1 MTKQGTILVVD
12 DNKGILTAVQMLL
25 GTYFEKVITISTP
38 NKIKATLHDENID
51 VVLLDMNFSAGIN
64 TGNEGL
70 FWLSEI
76 KKEDASIQVVLF
88 TAYADIDLAVRGIKE
103 GAADFVVKPWDNAK
117 LLETLKTAY
126 NIRTANRK
134 GISIATDKLVVSKE
148 SGMFWGESNA
158 MQQLRSLIEK
168 VARTDANILVT
179 GENGTG
185 KEMLAREIHL
195 LSNRKKETLV
205 PVDMGA
211 ITETLFESELFG
223 HVKGAF
229 TDARADRPGKFEIAN
244 KGTLFL
250 DEIGNLSY
258 HLQAKLLTALQR
270 RSIVRVGSNT
280 PIPVNIRLICA
291 TNRDLQEMV
300 QKGDFR
306 EDLLYRINTIHVE
319 IPPLRERPEDIV
331 PLTEIFLS
339 KYTKIYGKTA
349 MCLSLDAKEKLKAQP
364 WFGNIRELEHTIEKA
379 VIIAERS
386 VLDGND
392 FDFPRAKKKPVTKE
406 ATTLEEMEYNMIKN
420 AMDKYSGNLSLVAS
434 QLGISRQ
441 TLYNKIKRYEL

>member
-25 GTYFEKVITISTP
+25 GTCFEKVITISTP

-229 TDARADRPGKFEIAN
+229 TDARADRPGKFEVAN

-270 RSIVRVGSNT
+270 RSIVSVGSNT

>member
-12 DNKGILTAVQMLL
+12 DNKGILTVVQMLL
-25 GTYFEKVITISTP
+25 GTCFEKVITISTP

-126 NIRTANRK
+126 NIRTANHK
-134 GISIATDKLVVSKE
+134 GISIVTDKLVVSKE

-185 KEMLAREIHL
+185 KEMLAREIHI

-229 TDARADRPGKFEIAN
+229 TDARADRPGKFEVAN

>member
-25 GTYFEKVITISTP
+25 GTCFEKVITISTP

-103 GAADFVVKPWDNAK
+103 GTADFVVKPWDNAK

-126 NIRTANRK
+126 NIRTANHK
-134 GISIATDKLVVSKE
+134 GFSIVTDKLVVSKE

-229 TDARADRPGKFEIAN
+229 TDARADRPGKFEVAN

>member
-25 GTYFEKVITISTP
+25 GTCFEKVITISTP

-126 NIRTANRK
+126 NIRTANHK
-134 GISIATDKLVVSKE
+134 GISIVTDKLVVSKE

-229 TDARADRPGKFEIAN
+229 TDARAVRPGKFEIAN